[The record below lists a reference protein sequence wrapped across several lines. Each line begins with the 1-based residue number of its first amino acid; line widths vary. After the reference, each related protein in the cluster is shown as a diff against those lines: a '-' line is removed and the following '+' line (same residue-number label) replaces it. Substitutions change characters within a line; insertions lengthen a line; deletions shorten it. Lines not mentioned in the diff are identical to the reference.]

1 MSTEAENADIPSA
14 RILFQ
19 RSPIIAQMS
28 DPLHSDWNRS
38 LTESLSAHE
47 LTGLIDFSVMN
58 TVFQNFLEVVGL
70 PVAIIDFD
78 GRVLA
83 SSKWQR
89 LCMEFHRSNPTTL
102 TRCLESDRSLS
113 RQMQEGKKYAMYRCL
128 NGLTDCASPIVIDGQ
143 HIANLFIGQFL
154 LEPPNF
160 EYFARQQEESGF
172 AKEAYFKALAE
183 VPIIAEEKILAILNL
198 LSGLAHQIAQQSLA
212 EKRTQQA
219 YASVEQQVVERTLE
233 LQASHQLLKKLSE
246 QVPGVIY
253 QFRLYPNGTSCFPY
267 ASDGIYEIFGVS
279 AESVRDSAEPVFAR
293 VHPDDIERVKGVIQR
308 SAESLS
314 PWHDEYRVILPR
326 QGVLWREGQATP
338 EKLSD
343 GSTLW
348 HGFITDITARKA
360 SEEAVQHMAFYDRLT
375 DLPNRRLLEDRLH
388 QLIGRVQRN
397 GGKLAL
403 LFIDL
408 DKFKSINDEFG
419 HATGDWL
426 LHRVAERIQ
435 EALRQTDTVARIGG
449 DEFIVLLPDAAV
461 LTEAIAV
468 AEKIR
473 TSLEMPFAS
482 PDGNSL
488 QISSSIGVVMYPDHA
503 DNAGDLLRLG
513 DEAMYR
519 AKKFGRNA
527 IDALPQNLN
536 VLQSCS

>member
-1 MSTEAENADIPSA
+1 MSTEAEKADIPSS

-19 RSPIIAQMS
+19 RSPLIAQMC

-47 LTGLIDFSVMN
+47 LAGLIDFSVMN

-89 LCMEFHRSNPTTL
+89 LCMEFHRGNPTTL

-113 RQMQEGKKYAMYRCL
+113 RQMQEGKTYAMYRCL
-128 NGLTDCASPIVIDGQ
+128 NGLTDCASPIVIDGK

-160 EYFARQQEESGF
+160 DYFARQQEEFGF
-172 AKEAYFKALAE
+172 EKEPYFKALTE

-219 YASVEQQVVERTLE
+219 YASVEQQVVERTQE
-233 LQASHQLLKKLSE
+233 LQANHQLLKKLSE
-246 QVPGVIY
+246 QVPGAIY
-253 QFRLYPNGTSCFPY
+253 QFRLYPDGTSCFPY

-279 AESVRDSAEPVFAR
+279 AESVRDSAEAVFAR
-293 VHPDDIERVKGVIQR
+293 VHPDDLERVKGVIQW
-308 SAESLS
+308 SAVSLS

-326 QGVLWREGQATP
+326 QGVRWREGQATP

-375 DLPNRRLLEDRLH
+375 NLPNRRLLEDRLH
-388 QLIGRVQRN
+388 QLIGRAQRN

-426 LHRVAERIQ
+426 LQRVAERMQ
-435 EALRQTDTVARIGG
+435 EALRQSDTVARIGG
-449 DEFIVLLPDAAV
+449 DEFIVLLPDTHL

-473 TSLEMPFAS
+473 TSLEMSFAS
-482 PDGNSL
+482 PSGDSL
-488 QISSSIGVVMYPDHA
+488 EISSSVGAVMYPDHA
-503 DNAGDLLRLG
+503 DNAADLLRLG

-527 IDALPQNLN
+527 IDALTEKLN
-536 VLQSCS
+536 VLQSRF